1 MSFLTD
7 FKWSSRCGC
16 CFSLADSSVCGCFC
30 KNMLLLT
37 LWFLFACEWTF
48 AEGQNSNTSKS
59 ICYKTLIDN
68 CSPGLSGKSRAM
80 QLHCRF
86 TRHLLIQYSRCPCLP
101 VIQTACLACVT
112 AVGISN
118 FTPCHQIKRAA
129 GAGGSQDRVLCAAA
143 ILGHVWT
150 IQHGCHQSS
159 PGVCSCWVMASHW
172 SPDQAESGLHIKHV
186 LFSDKPGD
194 LCPHGMYI
202 HLYSNRHLL
211 LMNTNYIN
219 NRITTEIPEVL
230 VFCFVEFFEFV
241 FWEGK

>member
-1 MSFLTD
+1 MAAALHLQTHQFV
-7 FKWSSRCGC
+7 G
-16 CFSLADSSVCGCFC
+16 AFC

-37 LWFLFACEWTF
+37 FNLLLTHLP
-48 AEGQNSNTSKS
+48 NSNTSKS

-68 CSPGLSGKSRAM
+68 CSPGLSGKSKAM

-86 TRHLLIQYSRCPCLP
+86 TRHLLIQYSRRPCLP

-219 NRITTEIPEVL
+219 NRNTRSFSLLFCWILWVCVL
-230 VFCFVEFFEFV
+230 RR
-241 FWEGK
+241 

>member
-1 MSFLTD
+1 MSVIYSSTLSFLTD

-16 CFSLADSSVCGCFC
+16 CSSLADSSVCGCFC
-30 KNMLLLT
+30 KNMLWLT
-37 LWFLFACEWTF
+37 IWFLFACEWTF

-86 TRHLLIQYSRCPCLP
+86 TRHLLIQYSRRPCLP

-129 GAGGSQDRVLCAAA
+129 GAGGSQDRVC
-143 ILGHVWT
+143 
-150 IQHGCHQSS
+150 SS
-159 PGVCSCWVMASHW
+159 NFGSCVNHPAWLSSEQPRGV
-172 SPDQAESGLHIKHV
+172 
-186 LFSDKPGD
+186 
-194 LCPHGMYI
+194 
-202 HLYSNRHLL
+202 LL
-211 LMNTNYIN
+211 LSDGLALEPWSG
-219 NRITTEIPEVL
+219 RIWITY
-230 VFCFVEFFEFV
+230 
-241 FWEGK
+241 